1 MSSTKIKP
9 APLESL
15 LARLLNVGTW
25 AASVVIGVGLVLSL
39 FKEQAAL
46 ATAAQ
51 LLTAGIGLF
60 ILLPIL
66 RVILM
71 FTIYL
76 KNRDYRFAVAAAV
89 VLLIIFAGCAIGILS
104 K

>member
-1 MSSTKIKP
+1 MSSKKIKP
-9 APLESL
+9 SRIESL

-25 AASVVIGVGLVLSL
+25 VASIVIAGGLALSL
-39 FKEQAAL
+39 LNQPTPLPL
-46 ATAAQ
+46 ATQ
-51 LLTAGIGLF
+51 LITAGIVLF

-76 KNRDYRFAVAAAV
+76 RDRDYQFAVVAAV
-89 VLLIIFAGCAIGILS
+89 VLLIIFAGCAIGVLA
-104 K
+104 